1 MERRLATWF
10 THSDTMSHSYFSPV
24 ISLGY
29 LGFQAQDISTW
40 RTWTTQ
46 VLGLKEVEP
55 PPGVSNDH
63 LYLRMDERSWRFAI
77 EPGDA
82 GCLAFTG
89 WEVANEAALEKV
101 SKTLT
106 DAGYEVHDDPDLARL
121 RRVERLVRCLD
132 PSGFRLEFFYGQ
144 FIPRVPFVSPLGVRF
159 VTGDQGLGHILQT
172 VSDIEETKR
181 FYLDLLG
188 FRLSDYIVFGGNKVH
203 FTRVNT
209 RHHSLAFVKARGGAP
224 QLGHFMLEVD
234 DLDAV
239 GRALDLTHAGM
250 GRVTE
255 TLGKHTNDHM
265 LSFYCE
271 NPSGSQTEYGWGG
284 RVVDEASWA
293 VTTYHSTAYWGHKV
307 PGSEYS
313 TKGPVSPR
321 EQE

>member
-1 MERRLATWF
+1 M
-10 THSDTMSHSYFSPV
+10 MSYSNFSPI

-29 LGFQAQDISTW
+29 LGFQAEDISAW
-40 RTWTTQ
+40 RTWATQ
-46 VLGLKEVEP
+46 VLGLQEVKP
-55 PPGVSNDH
+55 PPHAPSDH

-77 EPGDA
+77 EPAEKGS
-82 GCLAFTG
+82 LVFTG
-89 WEVANEAALEKV
+89 WEVVNLAALEQI
-101 SKTLT
+101 SKSLT
-106 DAGYEVHDDPDLARL
+106 DAGYEIHDDPDLARV
-121 RRVERLVRCLD
+121 RRVDKLVRCLD

-144 FIPRVPFVSPLGVRF
+144 FIPREPFVSPIGVRF

-172 VSDIEETKR
+172 VDDLEETKR

-188 FRLSDYIVFGGNKVH
+188 FRISDYIEFGENKVH
-203 FTRVNT
+203 FTRCNP
-209 RHHSLAFVKARGGAP
+209 RHHSLAFVKARHGSA

-250 GRVTE
+250 GRLTE
-255 TLGKHTNDHM
+255 TLGRHSNDLM
-265 LSFYCE
+265 VSFYCE

-284 RVVDEASWA
+284 RVIDEANWA
-293 VTTYHSTAYWGHKV
+293 VTTYDVTAYWGHKV

-321 EQE
+321 EQK